1 MKFTAAAAI
10 LAATASETRG
20 FEFGEVSRGWG
31 HHNGDDNNNWYWWH
45 HYVWPCMPTVQPTR
59 QPTKA
64 PTPAPAKAP
73 TMPPTPPPAPAPTK
87 PPTKPPTKAPTRP
100 PTKPPTKMPT
110 KPPTKPPTMPP
121 IPPPSPAPTKPPT
134 RAPTKPPT
142 RAPTKPP
149 TRAPTKPPTRAPTK
163 PPTRPPTFP
172 PTFSPTAPK
181 QCKVNV
187 GITCTTSSGAPCNTL
202 TYPQGTCAK
211 GSSVNDL
218 MLQFS
223 GGTCASSKNAQGLM
237 ASCVDFS
244 SFTAGQPVM
253 VHCYDMTG
261 MMLSVDHTTVP
272 PDGVFTVTSPSGS
285 LPEAVNCTLSSTSG
299 SIIQENVIDTSGQV
313 TLNLQNKFGA
323 LTVVA
328 CDQLTCVQTLT
339 YDYSVSNVGTTQ
351 MNVTKLERIFNG
363 VPTDLLPYLP
373 NPDLLP
379 GQSTSL
385 QDTFTIN
392 VCQAGS
398 YTTQVNVE
406 AQPRGGK
413 PCLNNATYTFTITP
427 PPPTPAPTMPPLAP
441 TMPPTAP
448 PTKNCTFEFALSC
461 QGCHNFNVTPTV
473 CEKIPTV
480 ITMLYTGGNCNSSY
494 NFEPYGSK
502 WGCLDLN
509 GGPSTKIGSKA
520 YIIVGSNDTHG
531 LIYFQGNVAVG
542 EQFNVTPG
550 GGQTVTPNQEFAVYT
565 DSSQK
570 TQLQSTYYHSSCSQP
585 LDLFNTF
592 GAIQIVGYCNSVQG
606 CVYGMNA
613 VEVGLNITI
622 PLVITGSTLTVQ
634 SLTVLSDLG
643 TYNFTSQVHGQVLAP
658 GDNIDISF
666 KVSIQAGNCQTHE
679 FFATITGVT
688 NEGVICT
695 GHGFLSFTV
704 GCSTITPAQLPSYEN
719 SGPGGPGGKG
729 GPGGGAGGGPGGGA
743 GGGPG
748 AGGGVGGGGQ
758 KGGAGGGGPGAVGG

>member
-1 MKFTAAAAI
+1 M
-10 LAATASETRG
+10 
-20 FEFGEVSRGWG
+20 
-31 HHNGDDNNNWYWWH
+31 
-45 HYVWPCMPTVQPTR
+45 
-59 QPTKA
+59 
-64 PTPAPAKAP
+64 
-73 TMPPTPPPAPAPTK
+73 
-87 PPTKPPTKAPTRP
+87 
-100 PTKPPTKMPT
+100 
-110 KPPTKPPTMPP
+110 
-121 IPPPSPAPTKPPT
+121 
-134 RAPTKPPT
+134 
-142 RAPTKPP
+142 
-149 TRAPTKPPTRAPTK
+149 
-163 PPTRPPTFP
+163 
-172 PTFSPTAPK
+172 
-181 QCKVNV
+181 
-187 GITCTTSSGAPCNTL
+187 TTSGAPCNSL

-211 GSSVNDL
+211 GSTVNDL

-223 GGTCASSKNAQGLM
+223 GGTCSSSMNAQGLM

-244 SFTAGQPVM
+244 SFVPGEPAL

-261 MMLSVDHTTVP
+261 MMLSVDHSTVP
-272 PDGVFTVTSPSGS
+272 PGGVFTVTSPSGS
-285 LPEAVNCTLSSTSG
+285 LPEAINCTLSSSRG

-328 CDQLTCVQTLT
+328 CDQLTCIQNIT
-339 YDYSVSNVGTTQ
+339 YSYTVSNVGGVEMHVTQ
-351 MNVTKLERIFNG
+351 LERIFNG

-373 NPDLLP
+373 NPDLFP

-385 QDTFTIN
+385 KD
-392 VCQAGS
+392 S
-398 YTTQVNVE
+398 YTIDVCKAGTYATEVNVE
-406 AQPRGGK
+406 AQPSGGR

-427 PPPTPAPTMPPLAP
+427 PPPTPAPTMTPLAP

-448 PTKNCTFEFALSC
+448 PTKNCTFNFELSC
-461 QGCHNFNVTPTV
+461 QGCHNFNVTPTI
-473 CEKIPTV
+473 CQHIPYT

-502 WGCLDLN
+502 WGCLDFN
-509 GGPSTKIGSKA
+509 GGPSTKVGSKA
-520 YIIVGSNDTHG
+520 YIVVGSNDTKG
-531 LIYFQGNVAVG
+531 LIYFQGPVTVG

-565 DSSQK
+565 DSSK
-570 TQLQSTYYHSSCSQP
+570 TTELQSTYYHSSCSQP
-585 LDLFNTF
+585 LDLFNSF

-622 PLVITGSTLTVQ
+622 PLVITGSTLTVK

-643 TYNFTSQVHGQVLAP
+643 TYNFTSQVYNQVLAP

-666 KVSIQAGNCQTHE
+666 KVSIQAGDCQTHE

-719 SGPGGPGGKG
+719 NMGGPGGNKG
-729 GPGGGAGGGPGGGA
+729 GPGGGGGGGGQK
-743 GGGPG
+743 GGVGGVGVG

-758 KGGAGGGGPGAVGG
+758 KGGIGGGGPGAGG